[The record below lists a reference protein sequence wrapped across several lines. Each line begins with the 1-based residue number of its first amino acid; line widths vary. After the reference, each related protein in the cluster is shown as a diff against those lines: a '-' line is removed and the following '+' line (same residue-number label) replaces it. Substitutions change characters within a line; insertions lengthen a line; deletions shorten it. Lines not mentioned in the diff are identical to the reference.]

1 MQGDSVKV
9 HLVEADTRAA
19 EPVAK
24 PSTESFSN
32 RMVVE
37 LSSVCLRPLG
47 LELCGVQAAVSC
59 CTWAASFSRHS
70 CSSWA
75 ADDGSATASAV
86 NTPAAYRACLNI
98 SPCPSNADLLT
109 KCQHLSV
116 CEQAVTAV
124 HLHEVC
130 IMTKLQQ
137 SKITVQAHGSRN
149 TCFVSNTASYQV
161 LQLKPNM
168 LTYLVPELLRTRQG
182 YLGL

>member
-1 MQGDSVKV
+1 MLCPRGLQGDSVKI

-75 ADDGSATASAV
+75 ADDGSATASAL
-86 NTPAAYRACLNI
+86 NTPAAYRAWLDI
-98 SPCPSNADLLT
+98 GPCPSNADLLT
-109 KCQHLSV
+109 KLQHLSLY
-116 CEQAVTAV
+116 EQAGITG
-124 HLHEVC
+124 HLLKMCVL
-130 IMTKLQQ
+130 TKVQQ
-137 SKITVQAHGSRN
+137 PRN
-149 TCFVSNTASYQV
+149 TVKACGTGD
-161 LQLKPNM
+161 
-168 LTYLVPELLRTRQG
+168 T
-182 YLGL
+182 

>member
-1 MQGDSVKV
+1 VKA

-24 PSTESFSN
+24 PSTESFSSL
-32 RMVVE
+32 MVVE

-75 ADDGSATASAV
+75 ADDGSATAKAL

-98 SPCPSNADLLT
+98 GPCPSNADLLT
-109 KCQHLSV
+109 RFQHLSNN
-116 CEQAVTAV
+116 EQAGTAG
-124 HLHEVC
+124 HLLVMC
-130 IMTKLQQ
+130 LLTKLQQ
-137 SKITVQAHGSRN
+137 PRNSVKARGSGN
-149 TCFVSNTASYQV
+149 T
-161 LQLKPNM
+161 
-168 LTYLVPELLRTRQG
+168 
-182 YLGL
+182 